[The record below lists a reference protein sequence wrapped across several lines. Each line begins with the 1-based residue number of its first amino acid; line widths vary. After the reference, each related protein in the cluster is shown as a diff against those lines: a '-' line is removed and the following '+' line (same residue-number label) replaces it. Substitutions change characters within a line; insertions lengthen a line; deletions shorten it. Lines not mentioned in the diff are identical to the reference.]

1 TWLHRLA
8 REGRHLAGF
17 PNLSRWHAAVS
28 QRPAVARAYARARAV
43 NTVPTINKDSKA
55 LLFGRGAERRAA

>member
-1 TWLHRLA
+1 VH
-8 REGRHLAGF
+8 
-17 PNLSRWHAAVS
+17 
-28 QRPAVARAYARARAV
+28 AYARALEI